1 MKGWGLLKIALLLES
16 ELCNFVLCTFT
27 ITPRSNTAVLCS
39 NHFQSWNRWMQ
50 PNDSPLLP
58 ALVPHSLRQG
68 QAGILREPGETDTH
82 CLGIWEQLC
91 WLLPLSQKSN
101 AKGQARK
108 VGGRVWHSHLCS
120 STASKGEMKGST
132 SPYYRPSQSHLTK
145 SLVVSILSGKVGCLK
160 THFKDEIASITF
172 WKVLCMTDKGWR
184 AERVPLH
191 AATFSV
197 LGIAGVPDAVTVC

>member
-1 MKGWGLLKIALLLES
+1 MIHPSCLPWCPTPSDKGKLGSSGSPGRQTPTALES
-16 ELCNFVLCTFT
+16 ESSSAGCFPSVRNLMQKDKLE
-27 ITPRSNTAVLCS
+27 RSVEESDIPICAAALLQKERWKAAPHLTTA
-39 NHFQSWNRWMQ
+39 
-50 PNDSPLLP
+50 PP
-58 ALVPHSLRQG
+58 
-68 QAGILREPGETDTH
+68 
-82 CLGIWEQLC
+82 
-91 WLLPLSQKSN
+91 
-101 AKGQARK
+101 
-108 VGGRVWHSHLCS
+108 
-120 STASKGEMKGST
+120 
-132 SPYYRPSQSHLTK
+132 QSHLTK